1 MTPTAPAT
9 VEIDGAIAVATLDA
23 PPANAL
29 SLAMT
34 EALDGILDAVER
46 SAARVL
52 IFRSAVPGFFVAGAD
67 LKLLGTADEH
77 VFADYLATLRGTLER
92 IPLMEVMTIAAIDGH
107 ALGGGLE
114 LAAACTFRVGGPGAK
129 LGVPEIKLGL
139 LPGAGGTQRLPRLV
153 GRGAAL
159 DLLLTGR
166 SADAQ
171 EALRIGLI
179 DRLGP
184 DGAEAEARRL
194 ADALARMPVS
204 ALAAI
209 VRCVDVAQDGTLAA
223 GLKVEADEIIGLFG
237 GADAREGL
245 SAFLEKRPPDFGWR
259 GDPA

>member
-1 MTPTAPAT
+1 MTQTAPAT

-29 SLAMT
+29 SLAMIQ
-34 EALDGILDAVER
+34 ALDGILDAVER
-46 SAARVL
+46 SDARVL
-52 IFRSAVPGFFVAGAD
+52 IFRSAAPGFFVAGAD
-67 LKLLGTADEH
+67 LKLLGNADEPM
-77 VFADYLATLRGTLER
+77 FADYLATLRGTLER
-92 IPLMEVMTIAAIDGH
+92 IPRMPVMSIAAIDGH

-129 LGVPEIKLGL
+129 LGVPEVKLGL

-179 DRLGP
+179 DRLGS

-194 ADALARMPVS
+194 AESLAGMPVS
-204 ALAAI
+204 ALVAI
-209 VRCVDVAQDGTLAA
+209 VRCVDTARDSTLEA
-223 GLKVEADEIIGLFG
+223 GLKVEADEVIALFG

-245 SAFLEKRPPDFGWR
+245 AAFLEKRKPDFASR
-259 GDPA
+259 GGQA

>member
-1 MTPTAPAT
+1 MTGNAPAT
-9 VEIDGAIAVATLDA
+9 VEIDGAIAVVTLDD

-34 EALDGILDAVER
+34 EALSAVLDAVER
-46 SAARVL
+46 SDARVL

-67 LKLLGTADEH
+67 LKLIGGADQT
-77 VFADYLATLRGTLER
+77 VLADYLGRLRATLER
-92 IPLMEVMTIAAIDGH
+92 IPRLRVMSIAAIDGH

-114 LAAACTFRVGGPGAK
+114 LAAACTLRIAGPGAK

-171 EALRIGLI
+171 EALQIGLV
-179 DRLGP
+179 DRFGP
-184 DGAEAEARRL
+184 DGAEAEAQKL
-194 ADALARMPVS
+194 AGVLARMPTS

-209 VRCVDVAQDGTLAA
+209 VRCVDAA
-223 GLKVEADEIIGLFG
+223 GDLPLEQGLQVETDELAGLFG

-245 SAFLEKRPPDFGWR
+245 SAFLEKRAPNFGTT
-259 GDPA
+259 GDGT